1 MIFKN
6 LTKLDED
13 KVHDR
18 IPSCSKKIEIKKP
31 TEVKKDAD
39 RLFKNLAETEINED
53 LISKCNNRGEDDFLG
68 VSKYSNPSCF
78 LPNKN
83 TETQRFTDS
92 LLEEFLNTFNSKNSL
107 EDQRYLLKPDRDQ
120 NECKCLQDF
129 NYHRSN
135 CF

>member
-6 LTKLDED
+6 LTKLDEV
-13 KVHDR
+13 KRVPSSSNR
-18 IPSCSKKIEIKKP
+18 IENKKP
-31 TEVKKDAD
+31 GEVKKEPDQ
-39 RLFKNLAETEINED
+39 FYKNLADIEPEANDSLTTRSEAN
-53 LISKCNNRGEDDFLG
+53 DFLG

-92 LLEEFLNTFNSKNSL
+92 ILEEFLITFTSQNNI
-107 EDQRYLLKPDRDQ
+107 EDQRWILKTKPEQ
-120 NECKCLQDF
+120 NKCKCLQDF
-129 NYHRSN
+129 NYNRSN